1 MHAHR
6 SVSKRIDIS
15 PDGPEMPDELDP
27 ETEKVLQNV
36 MSF

>member
-1 MHAHR
+1 MRAHDSNR
-6 SVSKRIDIS
+6 IEVS
-15 PDGPEMPDELDP
+15 PENGPEMLEELDP